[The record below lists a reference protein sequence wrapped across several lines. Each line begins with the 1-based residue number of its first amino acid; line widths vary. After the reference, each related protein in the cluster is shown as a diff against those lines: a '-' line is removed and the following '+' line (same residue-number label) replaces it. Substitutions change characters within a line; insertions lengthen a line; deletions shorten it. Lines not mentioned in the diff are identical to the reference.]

1 MKYTFGLNTIDK
13 TNEVVFFTQYGKYSI
28 DKEGNLLVSLSTNQW
43 KPVCYDKLEGDEF
56 DGAILAHCSLLE
68 QTH

>member
-1 MKYTFGLNTIDK
+1 MKYTFGRNTI
-13 TNEVVFFTQYGKYSI
+13 NNQNVFFTQYGMYSI
-28 DKEGNLLVSLSTNQW
+28 DSSQTLRVFTSNQW

-56 DGAILAHCSLLE
+56 DGAILAHSILLE